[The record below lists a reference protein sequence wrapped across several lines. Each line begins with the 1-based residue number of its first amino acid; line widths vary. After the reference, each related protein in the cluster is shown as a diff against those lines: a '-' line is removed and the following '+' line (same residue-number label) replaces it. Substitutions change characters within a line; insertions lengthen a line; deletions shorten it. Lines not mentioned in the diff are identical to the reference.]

1 MRIFF
6 RNRKGQSG
14 LEYGILFVMAVLALV
29 ALQHFFRRAYAG
41 RLKSSS
47 EDVGQPFDE
56 VKSSGQTRTVISG
69 DQNATQ
75 QTTTYSEHLDGML
88 AR

>member
-1 MRIFF
+1 MRIF
-6 RNRKGQSG
+6 NRRGQSG

-29 ALQHFFRRAYAG
+29 ALQHFFKRTYMG

-47 EDVGQPFDE
+47 EDVGQPFE
-56 VKSSGQTRTVISG
+56 PGKSTGSVVTTIEGDNSGT
-69 DQNATQ
+69 N
-75 QTTTYSEHLDGML
+75 QTTTYDENTDGMF